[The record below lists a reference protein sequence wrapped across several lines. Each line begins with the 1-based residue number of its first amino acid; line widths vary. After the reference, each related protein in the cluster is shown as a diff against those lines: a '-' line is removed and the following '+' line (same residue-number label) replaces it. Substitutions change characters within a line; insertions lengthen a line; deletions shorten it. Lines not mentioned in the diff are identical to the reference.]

1 MDAFNLELK
10 NLSKLAS
17 TNNTVIYTGN
27 KLTSLEVEFRKSNG
41 TVNIHLSSKAQSVSK
56 FFEDRFGS
64 SSYIRMNAN
73 EQEFIDTIMEIDGFL
88 EMFYR

>member
-17 TNNTVIYTGN
+17 TNNTVIYVGK

-41 TVNIHLSSKAQSVSK
+41 TVNIQLSSKAQSVSK

-73 EQEFIDTIMEIDGFL
+73 EQEFIDAIMEIDGFL
-88 EMFYR
+88 EMFYK

>member
-17 TNNTVIYTGN
+17 TNNTVVYVGN
-27 KLTSLEVEFRKSNG
+27 KLTSLDVEFRKSNG
-41 TVNIHLSSKAQSVSK
+41 LTTIKLSSKAQSVAK

-64 SSYIRMNAN
+64 ASYIRINTDEKA
-73 EQEFIDTIMEIDGFL
+73 FVDIIMEIDGFL
-88 EMFYR
+88 EMFYQ